1 MYCVYWVRDFG
12 TGDEMCC
19 GRICSE
25 LDEALKVS
33 EALRKEG
40 KLFVS
45 IASEIPGNVT
55 KMGVDVTGDDYDW
68 KKRRI

>member
-33 EALRKEG
+33 ESLRKEG

-55 KMGVDVTGDDYDW
+55 KMGVAAPDENYDW